1 MDSVLLDGVSDG
13 HDPLKAFA
21 QQQWHSLFV
30 WFGSKGKEVFGLCFS
45 FFVIFDISFI
55 DFLPY

>member
-30 WFGSKGKEVFGLCFS
+30 WFGSKGKEVFGLCSS